1 MEYGI
6 LVVEDDSGQY
16 QVVSSV
22 WSIAEAR
29 ELING
34 YLVHGQEN
42 GFIAPDIFVIH
53 RRGPNGF
60 YTVRELVVEK

>member
-16 QVVSSV
+16 QVISSV

-29 ELING
+29 ELIEG
-34 YLVHGQEN
+34 YFAHGHEN
-42 GFIAPDIFVIH
+42 GCIAPDTFVIH

-60 YTVRELVVEK
+60 YTVREPLEL